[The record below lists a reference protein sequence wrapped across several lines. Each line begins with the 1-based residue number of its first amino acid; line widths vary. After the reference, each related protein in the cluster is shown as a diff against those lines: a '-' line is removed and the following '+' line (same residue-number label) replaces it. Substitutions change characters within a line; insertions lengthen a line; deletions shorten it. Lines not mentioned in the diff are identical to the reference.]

1 MYIYMIYDID
11 NIELSIYGAS
21 IWDHP
26 TAIATPFFQTSLA
39 KPSLQEITH
48 KNYKKCPLD
57 CEIPMD
63 IIWLIYV
70 IDIHRL

>member
-1 MYIYMIYDID
+1 MIYDID
-11 NIELSIYGAS
+11 NKELSIYGAS

-26 TAIATPFFQTSLA
+26 TAFLPMESQQ
-39 KPSLQEITH
+39 PSLQEVAL
-48 KNYKKCPLD
+48 KNYKNCPLD
-57 CEIPMD
+57 CEISMD